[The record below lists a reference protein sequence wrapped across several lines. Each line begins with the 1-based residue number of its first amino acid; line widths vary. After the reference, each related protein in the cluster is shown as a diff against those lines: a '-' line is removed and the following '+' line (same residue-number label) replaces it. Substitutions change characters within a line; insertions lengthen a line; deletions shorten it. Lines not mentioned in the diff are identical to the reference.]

1 MSQRHHRLTARHWR
15 RRLYR
20 WRRAAGLSVIAI
32 VAWLVRVRNTE
43 PAPRPSAMRPLR
55 PVQPMLPM
63 LPMTWGR
70 VEPPLAPVERPRRV
84 FEH

>member
-1 MSQRHHRLTARHWR
+1 MSLRHRRLTARHWR

-20 WRRAAGLSVIAI
+20 WRRAAGLSVIAC

-43 PAPRPSAMRPLR
+43 PAPRLPAPL
-55 PVQPMLPM
+55 PAPPLP
-63 LPMTWGR
+63 WGR
-70 VEPPLAPVERPRRV
+70 PAPLASVERSHRA